1 MEPTPSAHHSSSF
14 QGKLQGTQGPTP
26 SASETAARTS
36 SQMSMEIHDKQQD
49 SSSTLTD
56 PTEKVS
62 KTEFYLS
69 TVIYPFSFLREGKRG
84 CIAGLF
90 GIKDTNKIVQEAE
103 LFMVAVRHVALKRS
117 PHGALRFSRTH
128 VQGFSGIP
136 ALEMSVNSSGSTQ
149 N

>member
-49 SSSTLTD
+49 SSSALTD

-69 TVIYPFSFLREGKRG
+69 TVIYPFSLREGKRG

-136 ALEMSVNSSGSTQ
+136 ALEMSVNSSESTQ